1 MLIHT
6 IVRPNMK
13 MLTIILK
20 QLAIVLVSIY
30 LIVTVGGLI
39 VKNLGQSEIDEALLI
54 KDGGKLAVN
63 MDGRKIEYFV

>member
-1 MLIHT
+1 
-6 IVRPNMK
+6 MK